1 MQFHEIYDTFFL
13 IKIKNSSVSMTA
25 WYPWHRRVTYDIAE
39 SDQVFVFQREW
50 KNIAI
55 LELEK
60 PSFEKLVNYCRH
72 T

>member
-1 MQFHEIYDTFFL
+1 
-13 IKIKNSSVSMTA
+13 MTA
-25 WYPWHRRVTYDIAE
+25 WYQWHRRVTYDIAE

-50 KNIAI
+50 KNMAI

-60 PSFEKLVNYCRH
+60 PSFEKLVRH